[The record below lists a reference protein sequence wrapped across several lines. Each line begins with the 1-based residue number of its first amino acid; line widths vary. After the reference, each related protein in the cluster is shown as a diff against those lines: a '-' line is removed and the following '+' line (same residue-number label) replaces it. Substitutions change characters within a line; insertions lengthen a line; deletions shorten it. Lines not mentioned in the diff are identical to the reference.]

1 MAFIDRCRY
10 NAQQAEA
17 KRRIGKGRHAQPHK
31 SNCPGLPE
39 ICPLAQEFANFLK
52 KRAAIE
58 EDNANGLKRLAR
70 TTSDNM
76 RRSDHLGGSFAKAF
90 DGMMG
95 THSRIAENGIQYAMS
110 LLQMA
115 EDLNELAAIAEKQRK
130 GWKQDGL
137 AAEHRAADVEAQMR
151 KSQAKYHSLADEYD
165 RVRTGDG
172 QKGGKMFGFKG
183 PKSAAQHEEELLRK
197 VQASDQ
203 DYKNKVQAYQQERGQ
218 LISTTRP
225 DAIKAL
231 QDIVKECDSG
241 LVLQMQK
248 FGEQRPRVALWIW
261 LTSVLSILQREAST
275 EQWLE
280 RKPSEKWQV
289 LKTGFHELKRNC
301 PQRRYPAGFERVF
314 MCKPQQGPAE
324 QRGTYVRAASCKSPS
339 TLRSAPCNTN

>member
-1 MAFIDRCRY
+1 MCR
-10 NAQQAEA
+10 
-17 KRRIGKGRHAQPHK
+17 P
-31 SNCPGLPE
+31 P
-39 ICPLAQEFANFLK
+39 QEFANFLK

-95 THSRIAENGIQYAMS
+95 THSRIAENGMQYAMS

-137 AAEHRAADVEAQMR
+137 AAEHRAADVDAQMR
-151 KSQAKYHSLADEYD
+151 KSQAKYHSLAEEYD

-197 VQASDQ
+197 VQAADQ

-225 DAIKAL
+225 EAIKAL
-231 QDIVKECDSG
+231 QDIVRECDSG

-248 FGEQRPRVALWIW
+248 FGEFCLHVTLWTWANKWIPQH
-261 LTSVLSILQREAST
+261 LST
-275 EQWLE
+275 
-280 RKPSEKWQV
+280 
-289 LKTGFHELKRNC
+289 
-301 PQRRYPAGFERVF
+301 
-314 MCKPQQGPAE
+314 
-324 QRGTYVRAASCKSPS
+324 KSF
-339 TLRSAPCNTN
+339 C